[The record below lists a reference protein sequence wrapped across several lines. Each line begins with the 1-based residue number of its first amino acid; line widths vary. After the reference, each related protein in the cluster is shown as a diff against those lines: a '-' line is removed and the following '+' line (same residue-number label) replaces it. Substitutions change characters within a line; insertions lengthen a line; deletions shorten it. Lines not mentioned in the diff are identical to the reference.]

1 MAHGQPLVAQGYT
14 AITPAVAFSKPWM
27 QSFLKAC
34 NGCNV
39 RIIIIH
45 TSSTSLY
52 IGFNNCFGQFAH
64 MAAHIYATDSQ
75 SVIDYL
81 TDLHNTFGMSIWVT
95 EFACHVRFLS
105 PPSHFSQ
112 LIE

>member
-39 RIIIIH
+39 RIIVIH
-45 TSSTSLY
+45 TSYTLVLTILFFLFWTVCAY
-52 IGFNNCFGQFAH
+52 GCAHLRYRFAVC
-64 MAAHIYATDSQ
+64 D
-75 SVIDYL
+75 
-81 TDLHNTFGMSIWVT
+81 
-95 EFACHVRFLS
+95 
-105 PPSHFSQ
+105 
-112 LIE
+112 